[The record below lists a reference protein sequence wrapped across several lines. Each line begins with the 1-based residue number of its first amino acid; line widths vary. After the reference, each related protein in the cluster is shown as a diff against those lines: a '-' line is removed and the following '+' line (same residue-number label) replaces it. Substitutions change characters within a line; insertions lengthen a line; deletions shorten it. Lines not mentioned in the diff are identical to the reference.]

1 MIEVKETKESSYPEI
16 ISRNFTATRNACKLC
31 APLGAGIAFRGIE
44 GCIPLIH
51 GSQGCS
57 TYIRRYVISHFKEP
71 IDIAS
76 SNFSEQSAIFGGGDN
91 LKTALDNLIRQYR
104 PEAIGI
110 ATTCLSET
118 IGDDVSLYIN
128 EYGKGKKGPKLS
140 RSSSMP
146 PPPVTGGPT
155 WRVFMRPS
163 RATVKALA
171 AGGPQG
177 KNINILPGF
186 LSAEDLRH
194 LKEILADFGLAYTLL
209 PDYSETLDGESWAD
223 YQKLSAGGTPIKAI
237 RDMGRAQATIQFGR
251 SLTGLKTAAAFLEEK
266 FKVPAMTLGIPMG
279 IRETDLF
286 MEALQEVTGLT
297 LPPKYEKERG
307 RLVDAYIDGHKY
319 VFGKRAVIYGEADF
333 VAAMA
338 SWLDEIGI
346 VPVLCATGACTGK
359 FKETVRSGLK
369 NCREE
374 PLICEDTDFAD
385 HAGDLPRHRGRSR
398 HRPQQRVFPLQKTR
412 SPFGAGRL
420 SHPRP
425 DRRTAHPSRGIPG
438 DAAALRPDGQCPYR
452 SEPGTISGGIQLYLK
467 EDS

>member
-91 LKTALDNLIRQYR
+91 LKKALDNLIRQYR

-118 IGDDVSLYIN
+118 IGDDVGLYLN
-128 EYGKGKKGPKLS
+128 EYVKEKKGQDL
-140 RSSSMP
+140 
-146 PPPVTGGPT
+146 PVLIPAST
-155 WRVFMRPS
+155 PS
-163 RATVKALA
+163 YRGTHLEGFQEAVRATVKALA
-171 AGGPQG
+171 AGGPRG

-194 LKEILADFGLAYTLL
+194 LKEILSDFGLAFTLL
-209 PDYSETLDGESWAD
+209 PDYSETLDGESWAE

-237 RDMGRAQATIQFGR
+237 RDMGRAQATIEFGN
-251 SLTGLKTAAAFLEEK
+251 SLKGLKTGAAFLEEK
-266 FKVPAMTLGIPMG
+266 FKVPAMTLGIPVG
-279 IRETDLF
+279 IRETDIFLKT
-286 MEALQEVTGLT
+286 LQEVSGAT
-297 LPPKYEKERG
+297 LPQKYEKERG
-307 RLVDAYIDGHKY
+307 RLIDAYIDGHKY
-319 VFGKRAVIYGEADF
+319 VFGKRAVVYGEADF
-333 VAAMA
+333 VAALA
-338 SWLDEIGI
+338 FWLDEIGI

-359 FKETVRSGLK
+359 FKEAVRSGLK
-369 NCREE
+369 NWREE
-374 PLICEDTDFAD
+374 PLICEDTDFATMLETCQGLGVD
-385 HAGDLPRHRGRSR
+385 FVLGHSKGYFLSRKLGVPLVRVGFPIHDRIGGQRILHLGYRGAQQLFDRVVNALIETSQERSA
-398 HRPQQRVFPLQKTR
+398 VGY
-412 SPFGAGRL
+412 SY
-420 SHPRP
+420 
-425 DRRTAHPSRGIPG
+425 I
-438 DAAALRPDGQCPYR
+438 
-452 SEPGTISGGIQLYLK
+452 
-467 EDS
+467 